1 MDPAIVARH
10 LQAGKYFQVAA
21 FIMFVYDHMLTLG
34 QEVERIWK
42 RPLSYASTL
51 YFINRY
57 ATLMQ
62 FIVIVTAFNDPDW
75 RGETAF
81 RCRRFVLFE
90 GACTVAIIAGEQG
103 PNLPRIIEAK
113 NIYFTVGQMI
123 MILRVV
129 AIYERSKR
137 VFAFLFFL
145 WAFQIIISAVGLKTG
160 YPVPLPSG
168 LVGCILTGHGM
179 LYPSVWIS
187 PLVTNLCIFLL
198 TIYRTKHYIRPLFSP
213 LVSEAASR
221 TIVILVCDGTMYF
234 FVIFL
239 ANLMNALVYFLAE
252 SDLKAIGAS
261 FSPLL
266 TCTVV
271 SRLVLNLR
279 SLSDDVDGTIPAI
292 EDSIV
297 FNAHRCHRNSF
308 GSYRAPRR
316 QLQSTSIWS
325 KALDDFTEDDTQFA
339 SESGH
344 VTVVDVPLQQLGTN
358 HGGDDRGTV

>member
-75 RGETAF
+75 RGEV
-81 RCRRFVLFE
+81 CRRFVLFE
-90 GACTVAIIAGEQG
+90 GACTVAIIA
-103 PNLPRIIEAK
+103 
-113 NIYFTVGQMI
+113 VGQMI

-160 YPVPLPSG
+160 YPVPLPPG